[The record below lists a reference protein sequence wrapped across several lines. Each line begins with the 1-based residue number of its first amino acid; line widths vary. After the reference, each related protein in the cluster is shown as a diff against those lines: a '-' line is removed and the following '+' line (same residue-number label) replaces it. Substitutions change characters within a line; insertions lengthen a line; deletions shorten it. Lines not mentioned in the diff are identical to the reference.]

1 MDGSGESLGEG
12 ELRRTM
18 RDLVALSTLPALWAG
33 YDTRSIAGSLGDV
46 LLKIL
51 DTDFVFVTVRQVD
64 REPVSVCRGAGGRDT
79 HAPALLEEMTPWIE
93 GHRSGPPELRH
104 PDDGAPLY
112 AALSRFGHSGDD
124 GVVVA
129 ASRREGFP
137 GEVDRLLLGVG
148 ANQTATVLQ
157 RKRSEEALRDEAARK
172 DDFLAILGHEL
183 RNPLGPIRNS
193 LEILERAEGD
203 PEQHRRARQI
213 MHRQLVHLTRLV
225 DDLLDVS
232 RISRGKIQL
241 RRERLDVVQLV
252 RETVEDH
259 RAAIAEAGLRLEL
272 ELPSQPSWLEG
283 DRVRLAQALGNLLEN
298 SCKFSDR
305 GGRVQVSLHTE
316 GGEAELRVADDGVG
330 IAAEELPDVFEPF
343 GQSLSAQDR
352 SRTGLGLGL
361 AVVKSLVE
369 LHGGTVEVSSAGS
382 ERGAEFTLRLPLVE
396 DQRAAP
402 AEAPSATAPAA
413 AMDHSILL
421 IEDNLDAAEALGE
434 LLRLNGHRVEVAH
447 DGEQGVS
454 KARDLRPDVVL
465 CDIGLP
471 GAMDGYDVARSVRRD
486 PSVSDAFLVAL
497 TGFGQDSD
505 RKLAREAGF
514 DAHLTKPADP
524 SALERLLAERRAPA
538 EATER

>member
-1 MDGSGESLGEG
+1 
-12 ELRRTM
+12 M

-33 YDTRSIAGSLGDV
+33 YDARRIAGSLGDV

-51 DTDFVFVTVRQVD
+51 DLDFLLVTVRQVD
-64 REPVSVCRGAGGRDT
+64 REPVSVHRSAGGRGT
-79 HAPALLEEMTPWIE
+79 GAPVLLEEMAPWIE
-93 GHRSGPPELRH
+93 GQRSGPPELRH

-112 AALSRFGHSGDD
+112 AALARFGHSGDD

-129 ASRREGFP
+129 VSRRDGFP
-137 GEVDRLLLGVG
+137 GEVERLLLSVA

-157 RKRSEEALRDEAARK
+157 RQRNEEALRDEAARK

-183 RNPLGPIRNS
+183 RNPLAPIRNS
-193 LEILERAEGD
+193 LEILELAEGD
-203 PEQHRRARQI
+203 PELHRRARQI

-241 RRERLDVVQLV
+241 RTERLDFVGLV

-259 RAAIAEAGLRLEL
+259 RSTITEAGLRLEL
-272 ELPSQPSWLEG
+272 DVPPGPVWLDG

-298 SCKFSDR
+298 ACKFSDR
-305 GGRVQVSLHTE
+305 GGRVTVSLHTE
-316 GGEAELRVADDGVG
+316 GEEAVLGVADDGVG
-330 IAAEELPDVFEPF
+330 IVAGDLLHVFEPF
-343 GQSLSAQDR
+343 GQSLSARDR
-352 SRTGLGLGL
+352 GRTGLGLGL

-369 LHGGTVEVSSAGS
+369 LHGGTAEVSSAGPG
-382 ERGAEFTLRLPLVE
+382 RGTELTLRVPLLE
-396 DQRAAP
+396 DQLADQSAMP
-402 AEAPSATAPAA
+402 VEAPRATEPAA
-413 AMDHSILL
+413 ARDHRILL
-421 IEDNLDAAEALGE
+421 IEDNLDSAQALGE
-434 LLRLNGHRVEVAH
+434 LLRLNGHRVELAH

-454 KARDLRPDVVL
+454 KAKELRPDVVL

-486 PSVSDAFLVAL
+486 PSVSAAFLVAL

-505 RKLAREAGF
+505 RKRAREAGF
-514 DAHLTKPADP
+514 DAHLTKPTDP
-524 SALERLLAERRAPA
+524 SVLERLLAEQRAPA
-538 EATER
+538 EPSER